1 MHLANLLAHWHTTKS
16 SESAPKFIQSISEQP
31 ENGQNVMSDEVRCE
45 VTCLNI
51 TYMYEK
57 MPEYEYDCTYI
68 YKCIYICISIYIY
81 IVYLYVY
88 LHLARTVNFSPY
100 LKNKP

>member
-68 YKCIYICISIYIY
+68 YIKCIYIYIYIY
-81 IVYLYVY
+81 VYQYIY
-88 LHLARTVNFSPY
+88 I
-100 LKNKP
+100 